1 MVERKRND
9 EWKRVGIKRWSVQ
22 PGANNRLFYGR
33 TAQGRLRSGR
43 YRVLFVATDAAGN
56 ASAEV
61 RRRFQVDRG

>member
-1 MVERKRND
+1 MAVIQQTLAGFSAD
-9 EWKRVGIKRWSVQ
+9 QAVDLSS
-22 PGANNRLFYGR
+22 R
-33 TAQGRLRSGR
+33 TAQARLRSGR